1 VTLLRN
7 FGATQGPVLKS
18 LCITRSTA
26 GPDFQITQ
34 HPKSAVVDLGG
45 GPTQFAVTT
54 AGSGLSYQWYKDGT
68 AVAGGIGQTFT
79 INDAQYANTGV
90 YKVRVTKSG
99 ALLDSAEAR
108 LHVVST
114 PTDRPWAWVDD
125 ASPLLSHSVTFS
137 AWMDVSPSVGR
148 VYYQWRKN
156 GVPITG
162 AHGWCDDSD
171 DPIYRA
177 GYTNPSV
184 VCQDTGEYS
193 VVFTNQYWKVAN
205 WAYDPW
211 RVVVSVQDQTG
222 PVPMVTVG
230 IVDDTGQHYPLPI
243 TDKDE
248 PPTLKASTC
257 LTPEPTCCQWYRTD
271 SMGLLFREPIPG
283 ANSLEYMFPDPVP
296 CEMFDQ
302 YDYFMVEVFDQG
314 RFPYRSTPL
323 RVYGQGGNW
332 CEP

>member
-1 VTLLRN
+1 
-7 FGATQGPVLKS
+7 
-18 LCITRSTA
+18 
-26 GPDFQITQ
+26 
-34 HPKSAVVDLGG
+34 
-45 GPTQFAVTT
+45 
-54 AGSGLSYQWYKDGT
+54 
-68 AVAGGIGQTFT
+68 VAGGIGQTFT